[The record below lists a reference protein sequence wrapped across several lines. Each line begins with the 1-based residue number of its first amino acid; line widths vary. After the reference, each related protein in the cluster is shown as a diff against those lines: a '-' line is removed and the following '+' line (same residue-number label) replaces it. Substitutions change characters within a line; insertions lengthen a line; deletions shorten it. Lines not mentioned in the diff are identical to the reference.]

1 MTEAE
6 NFIVDETKNEN
17 EEKEN
22 LNEGFSNPEKKQKLD
37 AISCENRPNGEDQR
51 ARKVSKMYFETTF
64 IREIIY
70 RGITVKKLP

>member
-22 LNEGFSNPEKKQKLD
+22 LNEGFSNPEKKLD